1 MIHNAP
7 ILALSLG
14 AGIAIGLAVL
24 LLIVIL
30 AVVGIYNGLVKLRTR
45 VRAAWSQIDVQLK
58 RRHNL
63 IPNLVETVKG
73 YASHE
78 KETLENVIAARGSAV
93 NASAQ
98 GPAQS
103 AAAENFLGGAL
114 TKLLALSEAYPDLKA
129 NQNFQQLSEEL
140 TSTENKISFAR
151 QHYNE
156 CVRGYNE
163 SIQVFPAVIF
173 SGMLGF
179 HREDFYE
186 LEDQAAKEVP
196 QVKF

>member
-1 MIHNAP
+1 LAIGVVGGVVIAVIVVL
-7 ILALSLG
+7 ILAL
-14 AGIAIGLAVL
+14 
-24 LLIVIL
+24 
-30 AVVGIYNGLVKLRTR
+30 VGIYNGLVRKRMT
-45 VRAAWSQIDVQLK
+45 VRNAWSQIEVQLK

-78 KETLENVIAARGSAV
+78 KTTLENVIKARQQAV
-93 NASAQ
+93 DAS

-114 TKLLALSEAYPDLKA
+114 RQLFALSEAYPDLKA

-151 QHYNE
+151 QHYNN
-156 CVRGYNE
+156 CVGTYNE
-163 SIQVFPAVIF
+163 SIQVFPNILFA
-173 SGMLGF
+173 GMFGF
-179 HREDFYE
+179 KPEEFYE
-186 LEDQAAKEVP
+186 LEDEKEREVP

>member
-1 MIHNAP
+1 MMHSET
-7 ILALSLG
+7 LL
-14 AGIAIGLAVL
+14 AIGWGTGIVVGVL
-24 LLIVIL
+24 VIL
-30 AVVGIYNGLVKLRTR
+30 VLVIVGIYNGLVRKRTK

-73 YASHE
+73 YAGHE
-78 KETLENVIAARGSAV
+78 KETLENVIKARQQAVAAS
-93 NASAQ
+93 

-114 TKLLALSEAYPDLKA
+114 RQLFALSEAYPDLKA

-151 QHYNE
+151 QHYNDS
-156 CVRGYNE
+156 VRVLNE
-163 SIQVFPAVIF
+163 AVQVFPNVVFAGV
-173 SGMLGF
+173 LGF
-179 HREDFYE
+179 QREEYFEIKDA
-186 LEDQAAKEVP
+186 AAKEVP

>member
-1 MIHNAP
+1 MMHSESL
-7 ILALSLG
+7 LALG
-14 AGIAIGLAVL
+14 WGTGIVVGVL
-24 LLIVIL
+24 VIL
-30 AVVGIYNGLVKLRTR
+30 VLIIVGIYNGLVRKRTK

-73 YASHE
+73 YAGHE
-78 KETLENVIAARGSAV
+78 KETLENVIKARQQAVAAS
-93 NASAQ
+93 

-114 TKLLALSEAYPDLKA
+114 RQLFALSEAYPDLKA

-151 QHYNE
+151 QHYNDN
-156 CVRGYNE
+156 VRILNE
-163 SIQVFPAVIF
+163 AVQVFPNVVFAGV
-173 SGMLGF
+173 LGF
-179 HREDFYE
+179 QREEYYE
-186 LEDQAAKEVP
+186 IKDAAAKEVP